1 MLMTAHNCALNLL
14 AIREHTKFEL
24 HRKLMAKGFAADE
37 IAKVVQELEKQGLQ
51 SDKRFTESY
60 VTMRSKRGF
69 GPIRIKAELCE
80 RGVDQE
86 LIEQIL
92 LSGYKATWTQLARAV
107 RLKKF
112 GKEIPRDL
120 HEQAKQMRYLY
131 YKGFDSDLVR
141 KVVTIQH
148 VI

>member
-1 MLMTAHNCALNLL
+1 M
-14 AIREHTKFEL
+14 REHTKVEL

-60 VTMRSKRGF
+60 VAMRSKRGF

-92 LSGYKATWTQLARAV
+92 LSGYKATWAELARAA

-112 GKEIPRDL
+112 GKEIPHDL

-131 YKGFDSDLVR
+131 YKGFDVDLVR
-141 KVVTIQH
+141 KTLKAQT
-148 VI
+148 

>member
-1 MLMTAHNCALNLL
+1 MLSTAHNCALNLL
-14 AIREHTKFEL
+14 AMREHTKFEL
-24 HRKLMAKGFAADE
+24 QRKLMAKGFAADE

-60 VTMRSKRGF
+60 ITMRCKRGF
-69 GPIRIKAELCE
+69 GSIRIKAELCE

-92 LSGYKATWTQLARAV
+92 LSGYKATWAELAEAV

-120 HEQAKQMRYLY
+120 REQSKQMRYLY
-131 YKGFDSDLVR
+131 YKGFDADLVR
-141 KVVTIQH
+141 KTLKAH
-148 VI
+148 M